1 MLSPLL
7 GSSLRRVHD
16 TAPAPTP
23 PYLQVSV
30 NDPVGLKIIVILSEG
45 VDELLCHLWG
55 RWRGGGLGSENLDTL
70 VPILSLG
77 SGHSHSLMMPFLPN
91 NCLQGHRIGPRHPP
105 HGASMFLVSTLKTTA
120 VPSCVTQPNHP
131 LDLTLVT
138 SSPQVALLFGTLI
151 YLPRCTC
158 LLFYGIRDKC

>member
-1 MLSPLL
+1 MTQPPPPPPHTCRFLSMIQLVSK
-7 GSSLRRVHD
+7 SSSSS
-16 TAPAPTP
+16 PK
-23 PYLQVSV
+23 
-30 NDPVGLKIIVILSEG
+30 GLMSCSATFG
-45 VDELLCHLWG
+45 D
-55 RWRGGGLGSENLDTL
+55 GGGVFWGGGSENLDTL

-138 SSPQVALLFGTLI
+138 SSPQVASLFGTLI